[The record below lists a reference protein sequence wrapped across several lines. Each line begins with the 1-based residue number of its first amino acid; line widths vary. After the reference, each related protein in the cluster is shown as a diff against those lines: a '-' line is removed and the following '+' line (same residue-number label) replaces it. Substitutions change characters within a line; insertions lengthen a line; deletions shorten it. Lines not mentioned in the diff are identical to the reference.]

1 VIPREFLKDVATER
15 GVTNTELEALFLA
28 MEGQQTEA
36 IASQLGI
43 SADAVRKRL
52 SEIYHKFQIPGKGP
66 VKLSQL
72 HQLLVTR
79 YQQDAQTRHSASAQK
94 GAGASAALAGAGS
107 SDTLPRQDW
116 SEVPD
121 VTVFYGRAA
130 ELATLEQWIVRDGCR
145 LVGLQG
151 LPGVG
156 KTALAV
162 QLAHSIDDDFEC
174 VLWGSLESAARPQEL
189 LADLLQFLAGTEKAP
204 WPESVSEGI
213 SLLISEFRERRC
225 LLVLDSVEA
234 ILRSG
239 DRFGR
244 YKEGYEEYGAIF
256 RRLGQEHH
264 QSCLL
269 LISQEKLREIAQL
282 QSPAGLIRSLLLDG
296 LKPEEAKAILL
307 AKGLTGERQ
316 WSELI
321 RNYRGN
327 PLALKLVAA
336 TIEEVFNKDVGEFVK
351 LGTLVLS
358 PDYRELL
365 DAQVQRLSNL
375 EKEVLR
381 FLAGE
386 DKPISFQKLRANLPA
401 VAASDLIEVL
411 DSLGGWRSLIEKAH
425 NQETGQTLFALQPV
439 VRKYLLKYALPNKN

>member
-1 VIPREFLKDVATER
+1 
-15 GVTNTELEALFLA
+15 
-28 MEGQQTEA
+28 
-36 IASQLGI
+36 
-43 SADAVRKRL
+43 
-52 SEIYHKFQIPGKGP
+52 
-66 VKLSQL
+66 
-72 HQLLVTR
+72 
-79 YQQDAQTRHSASAQK
+79 
-94 GAGASAALAGAGS
+94 
-107 SDTLPRQDW
+107 
-116 SEVPD
+116 
-121 VTVFYGRAA
+121 VTVFYGRAG
-130 ELATLEQWIVRDGCR
+130 ELAILEEWIVKDACR

-162 QLAHSIDDDFEC
+162 QLTHSIDDKFEC
-174 VLWGSLESAARPQEL
+174 VLWGSLVSAPRPQEL
-189 LADLLQFLAGTEKAP
+189 LADLLQFLSGTQKAP
-204 WPESVSEGI
+204 WPESVNEGI
-213 SLLISEFRERRC
+213 SLLISQFRERRC
-225 LLVLDSVEA
+225 LLVLDNVEA

-244 YKEGYEEYGAIF
+244 YQEGYEEYGAIF
-256 RRLGQEHH
+256 RRLGQEQH

-269 LISQEKLREIAQL
+269 VICQEKLREVSQL
-282 QSPAGLIRSLLLDG
+282 QSPVGLIRSLQLEG

-316 WSELI
+316 WLELI

-381 FLAGE
+381 FMAGE
-386 DKPISFQKLRANLPA
+386 DKPISFYKLRTNLPA
-401 VAASDLIEVL
+401 VAASDLIEAL

-425 NQETGQTLFALQPV
+425 NQETGQNLFALQPV
-439 VRKYLLKYALPNKN
+439 VRKYLLKYSLPNKY

>member
-1 VIPREFLKDVATER
+1 MIPREFLKDVATER
-15 GVTNTELEALFLA
+15 GVSNTELEALFLA

-52 SEIYHKFQIPGKGP
+52 SEVYQKFKIPGRGP
-66 VKLSQL
+66 VKLTQL
-72 HQLLVTR
+72 QQLLVTS
-79 YQQDAQTRHSASAQK
+79 YQQDVERRVASPQK
-94 GAGASAALAGAGS
+94 GAGASAAVADAGS
-107 SDTLPRQDW
+107 LDTQPRQDW
-116 SEVPD
+116 GEMPD

-130 ELATLEQWIVRDGCR
+130 ELATLEQWIVKDGCR

-162 QLAHSIDDDFEC
+162 QLAHNIDEQFEC
-174 VLWGSLESAARPQEL
+174 VLWGSLESAPRPQEL
-189 LADLLQFLAGTEKAP
+189 VAELLQFLCGTQKVP
-204 WPESVSEGI
+204 VPESVNEGI

-225 LLVLDSVEA
+225 LLVLDNVEA

-244 YKEGYEEYGAIF
+244 YKEGYEEYGALF
-256 RRLGQEHH
+256 KRLGQEHH

-282 QSPAGLIRSLLLDG
+282 QSATGLIRSLPLDG

-316 WSELI
+316 WLELI

-358 PDYRELL
+358 PDYRELI

-375 EKEVLR
+375 EKEVLH
-381 FLAGE
+381 FLARE
-386 DKPISFQKLRANLPA
+386 DKPISFQKLRTNLPA

-425 NQETGQTLFALQPV
+425 NQETGQTLFTLQPV
-439 VRKYLLKYALPNKN
+439 VRKYLLKYSLPNKS